1 MLKHRISKAILHHEL
16 LLRLLVNE
24 AGDAEDTLH
33 TATSGESANDGFD
46 DASDVVVDAS
56 VRRLRTYFVKPPGAA
71 PAKILAS

>member
-24 AGDAEDTLH
+24 AGDAEDT
-33 TATSGESANDGFD
+33 ATSGKSANDGFD

-56 VRRLRTYFVKPPGAA
+56 VRRLRTYLVKPPGAA